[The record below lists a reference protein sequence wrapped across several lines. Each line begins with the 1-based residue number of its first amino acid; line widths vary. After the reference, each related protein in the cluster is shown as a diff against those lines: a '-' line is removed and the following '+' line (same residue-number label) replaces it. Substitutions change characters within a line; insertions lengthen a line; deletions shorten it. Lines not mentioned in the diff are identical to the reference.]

1 MALIAVNLQAV
12 RSRIA
17 RAAQAAH
24 RHPEDIALVAV
35 SKTFPAGHIAEA
47 YAAGQRAFGENHA
60 QEAVEK
66 ITVLAALPLEWRV
79 AQERQENKLM
89 RSDAI
94 IPSAGVASP
103 EGPLLLPLEWRV
115 AQERQENKLMRS
127 DAIIPSAGVAS
138 PEGPLLLPLEWH
150 FIGPIQSN
158 KTRLIAEC
166 FQWVH
171 SVDRE
176 KIAQRLNAA
185 RPDGTPPLNVLIQ
198 VNVSGEAA
206 KSGVAPG
213 EEAKLADAIARLPR
227 LKLRGL
233 MAIPEPTTDV
243 TLQRRRFALLRELKD
258 RLAARGHAL
267 DTLSMGMSDDLEA
280 AIMEGAT
287 MVRVGTAIFGQRRK
301 F

>member
-1 MALIAVNLQAV
+1 MGTIAANLQAV
-12 RSRIA
+12 RERIA
-17 RAAQAAH
+17 SAARDAG
-24 RHPEDIALVAV
+24 RHPGDIALVAV
-35 SKTFPAGHIAEA
+35 SKTFPAERVAQAH
-47 YAAGQRAFGENHA
+47 AAGQRAFGENFA

-66 ITVLAALPLEWRV
+66 ITHLRDLALEGRV
-79 AQERQENKLM
+79 AQARRENN
-89 RSDAI
+89 R
-94 IPSAGVASP
+94 
-103 EGPLLLPLEWRV
+103 E
-115 AQERQENKLMRS
+115 RS

-158 KTRLIAEC
+158 KTGLIAVH

-171 SVDRE
+171 SVERE

-185 RPDGTPPLNVLIQ
+185 RPDGLPPLDVCIQ

-213 EEAKLADAIARLPR
+213 EEVQLAEAVSRLPR

-233 MAIPEPTTDV
+233 MAIPEPTSDMA
-243 TLQRRRFALLRELKD
+243 LRRRRFAVLRELKEG
-258 RLAARGHAL
+258 LGARGYTL

-280 AIMEGAT
+280 AIAEGST
-287 MVRVGTAIFGQRRK
+287 MVRVGTAIFGSRK
-301 F
+301 K